1 MYPAQALEPE
11 QQAAKLV
18 LPTKHPFDGAW
29 VRGPW
34 IDARNLRAI
43 AMACA
48 GRIRG
53 VYLCRGGGRG
63 RLGDRQ
69 ELLGDWNPELFQQI
83 GQLAGDFCAL
93 NNTPALATVAHRF
106 QR

>member
-1 MYPAQALEPE
+1 MVI
-11 QQAAKLV
+11 KLGFGKKLGSLGCIRLV
-18 LPTKHPFDGAW
+18 HRAW

-53 VYLCRGGGRG
+53 VYLGRG
-63 RLGDRQ
+63 RDRGCLGDRQ
-69 ELLGDWNPELFQQI
+69 ELLGDWNSKLF
-83 GQLAGDFCAL
+83 
-93 NNTPALATVAHRF
+93 
-106 QR
+106 